1 MLFIMELNQ
10 DTDIKHNN
18 MTIEIKTNEFLLKA
32 ITSFAII
39 YLAMSISYSFKSVNF
54 VNPKYD
60 TVVYFK
66 KLNK

>member
-1 MLFIMELNQ
+1 
-10 DTDIKHNN
+10 